1 MKETNVLYLKSKIN
15 ALPGSLE
22 LENDFLILHAH
33 KQTVNV
39 GGFLG
44 AFLKKKV
51 EEKNHGFKW
60 PVNEIK
66 TITKGKHGFHNN
78 VLELTNIHNETY
90 RILVKNFD
98 NWNTAILSRKS

>member
-33 KQTVNV
+33 KQTINV

-44 AFLKKKV
+44 F
-51 EEKNHGFKW
+51 F
-60 PVNEIK
+60 
-66 TITKGKHGFHNN
+66 
-78 VLELTNIHNETY
+78 
-90 RILVKNFD
+90 
-98 NWNTAILSRKS
+98 